1 MKAKKKEKKAKAA
14 KAVKAVKAVKT
25 DKKEKILKELK
36 SIVGEKNATADQ
48 HILYA
53 YSYDMSFVTPKLP
66 DYVVL
71 AHTVEEIQKLL
82 KFANK
87 EKIPVVPYTSGTN
100 IGGLCIPERGGI
112 IMDLKRMNKIVKLD
126 PEALY
131 AVIEPGV
138 SHGQLADALY
148 KYNLRFGWPVGPPS
162 ASVSSCAINHG
173 IGHMNAR
180 YGLNSQE
187 ITSME
192 VVLPTGE
199 LVRVGSCAINPDAWH
214 SCLPMPQ
221 MDGLFKGWIGTTGI
235 VTKLGIAVHH
245 IPPILKIFTVSCDN
259 VDDMYSYMLNLSNYE
274 ICDDL
279 TAVSWWLS
287 QVPIPYPYK
296 PKPDNAP
303 EWFSYATTFSFT
315 EKEKEARTEIWE
327 KVVGEEKNKGTSIQ
341 VTHYPEEALRAR
353 TQLPS
358 QIVGSTKNYCK
369 MAGAGI
375 SWPGTFTPANRWA
388 PIYKEWR
395 KIMINHNLSPSIRM
409 SMYRGVHYGM
419 LRAMTPFNKQSPKET
434 ENARR
439 AIVECLKVDLDN
451 GGMPYKPPVD
461 FAVEINK
468 RAHPGYIM
476 LMKRLKTFLD
486 PNDIMNPGK
495 LGI

>member
-1 MKAKKKEKKAKAA
+1 
-14 KAVKAVKAVKT
+14 
-25 DKKEKILKELK
+25 
-36 SIVGEKNATADQ
+36 
-48 HILYA
+48 
-53 YSYDMSFVTPKLP
+53 
-66 DYVVL
+66 
-71 AHTVEEIQKLL
+71 
-82 KFANK
+82 
-87 EKIPVVPYTSGTN
+87 
-100 IGGLCIPERGGI
+100 
-112 IMDLKRMNKIVKLD
+112 
-126 PEALY
+126 
-131 AVIEPGV
+131 
-138 SHGQLADALY
+138 
-148 KYNLRFGWPVGPPS
+148 
-162 ASVSSCAINHG
+162 
-173 IGHMNAR
+173 
-180 YGLNSQE
+180 
-187 ITSME
+187 ME

-221 MDGLFKGWIGTTGI
+221 MDGLFKGWVGSTGI

-327 KVVGEEKNKGTSIQ
+327 KVVNEEKNKGTSIQ
-341 VTHYPEEALRAR
+341 VTHYPEEALKAR

-369 MAGAGI
+369 MGGAGI

-388 PIYKEWR
+388 PIYKEWK
-395 KIMINHNLSPSIRM
+395 KIMTGRNLSPSIRM

-419 LRAMTPFNKQSPKET
+419 LRAMTPFNKKNPKET
-434 ENARR
+434 ENARQ

-461 FAVEINK
+461 FATEINK
-468 RAHPGYIM
+468 RAHPGYLS
-476 LMKRLKTFLD
+476 LMRKIKKWLD